1 MPERTSNP
9 PAWWFDAHLDLAYLA
24 VCGRDLT
31 RPLAG
36 LAGAPAG
43 PHSPAAV
50 TLPSLADGRVRFA
63 LATIF
68 TEPRGGD
75 AETLEPFEY
84 REGDAEGA
92 HRRGRA
98 QLEVYLTLAERGLVS
113 IDLRGAFRA
122 QAGTGETR
130 GGMGVGEFEPHPPD
144 KAAAALARKPGLHVG
159 LLMENADPIR
169 DPGELGWW
177 VERGV
182 CVIGLAWVRG
192 SRYAQ
197 GNGSEAGHGPGLTP
211 VGRELVKEMDRLGV
225 VHDASH
231 LSDRALEELLDATPA
246 RVVASHSNCRALI
259 ARADDPRNWQRH
271 LTDAAIREIARR
283 GGVIGVNLFSPFLL
297 RGSPQGQRAGIDDV
311 VAHIQRVCELT
322 GSHLHIG
329 LGSDADGGF
338 SAASLPTGIDRPAD
352 LWRLAEAL
360 RRAGWTGA
368 HLEDFAWRNW
378 CRTLSTGPADR

>member
-1 MPERTSNP
+1 MPERTHKL

-24 VCGRDLT
+24 VCGRDLA
-31 RPLAG
+31 RPLAA
-36 LAGAPAG
+36 LADAAG
-43 PHSPAAV
+43 PHPPAAV
-50 TLPSLADGRVRFA
+50 TLPALADGRVRFA

-68 TEPRGGD
+68 TEPRGAD
-75 AETLEPFEY
+75 AVSLEPFEY
-84 REGDAEGA
+84 REGDAQGA

-98 QLEVYLTLAERGLVS
+98 QLEVYLTLAERGLLS
-113 IDLRGAFRA
+113 IDLHTAFRA
-122 QAGTGETR
+122 TTGTGVTR

-144 KAAAALARKPGLHVG
+144 RPAARLARQQGLHVG

-169 DPGELGWW
+169 DPGDLAWW

-197 GNGSEAGHGPGLTP
+197 GNGADTSHGPGLTP
-211 VGRELVKEMDRLGV
+211 LGRDLVAEMDRLGV
-225 VHDASH
+225 LHDASH
-231 LSDRALEELLDATPA
+231 LSDRALQELLDATPA

-271 LTDAAIREIARR
+271 LTDASIREIARR

-297 RGSPQGQRAGIDDV
+297 RGSPQDQRAGIDDV
-311 VAHIQRVCELT
+311 VAHVQRVCELT
-322 GSHLHIG
+322 GSHLHVG

-338 SAASLPTGIDRPAD
+338 SAARLPAGIDRPAD
-352 LWRLAEAL
+352 LHRLADAL
-360 RRAGWTGA
+360 GRAGWTCTQV
-368 HLEDFAWRNW
+368 EDFAWRNW
-378 CRTLSTGPADR
+378 SRALSAPLPAL

>member
-1 MPERTSNP
+1 VPERTSNP

>member
-113 IDLRGAFRA
+113 MDLRGAFRA
-122 QAGTGETR
+122 QAGTGVTR

-169 DPGELGWW
+169 DPGELDWW

>member
-1 MPERTSNP
+1 MPERTHIS

-24 VCGRDLT
+24 VCGRNLSL
-31 RPLAG
+31 PLPQLSGGEAD
-36 LAGAPAG
+36 
-43 PHSPAAV
+43 PHPPAAV

-68 TEPRGGD
+68 TEPRGPD
-75 AETLEPFEY
+75 ALTLEAFEY

-98 QLEVYLTLAERGLVS
+98 QLEVYLTLAERGLMS
-113 IDLRGAFRA
+113 IDLHSAFRTGP
-122 QAGTGETR
+122 GTGVTR

-144 KAAAALARKPGLHVG
+144 RAAAGLARQPGLHAG

-169 DPGELGWW
+169 EPGELGWW
-177 VERGV
+177 VQRGV
-182 CVIGLAWVRG
+182 CAIGLAWVRG

-197 GNGSEAGHGPGLTP
+197 GNGADTNQGPGLTP
-211 VGRELVKEMDRLGV
+211 LGRELVNEIDRLGV
-225 VHDASH
+225 LHDVSH
-231 LSDRALEELLDATPA
+231 LSDRALDELLDATPA

-271 LTDAAIREIARR
+271 LTDASIREIARR

-297 RGSPQGQRAGIDDV
+297 RGSPQDQRAGIDDAI
-311 VAHIQRVCELT
+311 AHIQRVCELT
-322 GSHLHIG
+322 GSHLHVG

-338 SAASLPTGIDRPAD
+338 SAARLPAGIERPGD
-352 LWRLAEAL
+352 FWRLADGL
-360 RRAGWTGA
+360 RRAGWSAT
-368 HLEDFAWRNW
+368 HIEDFAWRNW
-378 CRTLSTGPADR
+378 CRMLSGRLPGA